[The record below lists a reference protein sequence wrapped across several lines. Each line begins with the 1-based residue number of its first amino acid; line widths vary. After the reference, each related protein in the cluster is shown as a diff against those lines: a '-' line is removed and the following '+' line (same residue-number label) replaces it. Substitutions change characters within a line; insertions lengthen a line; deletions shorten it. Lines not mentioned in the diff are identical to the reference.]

1 MAIWQFQCN
10 IIPCR
15 NDITGLKYDEIIS
28 WKGVSQPT
36 RSIDFLACEESW
48 SKDIIQYGKTEETCI
63 EFIYDKGMLEE
74 MDCRLDLR
82 NLTKQKLNS
91 LIKYVKEIEGMFFV
105 DGEMYPAEVEI
116 MVEVM
121 KRSKANRYCK
131 NPLEYFLPLI

>member
-1 MAIWQFQCN
+1 MI
-10 IIPCR
+10 
-15 NDITGLKYDEIIS
+15 
-28 WKGVSQPT
+28 
-36 RSIDFLACEESW
+36 FL
-48 SKDIIQYGKTEETCI
+48 QVG
-63 EFIYDKGMLEE
+63 YDKGMLEE

-131 NPLEYFLPLI
+131 NPLEYFLSLI